1 MNSTDDFRITFPQ
14 LLRLNSDR
22 FWHGV
27 VCGLCLFA
35 AAMGLWATLGTRPPA
50 PSTPPATPPASPV
63 SAPLPI
69 PAPTLAPERGND
81 LPPSMS
87 SDETP
92 ESDAGRPVGP
102 QANSIGP

>member
-35 AAMGLWATLGTRPPA
+35 AVMGLWAALGNQPPA
-50 PSTPPATPPASPV
+50 PSTPPATPPASTVP
-63 SAPLPI
+63 APLSI
-69 PAPTLAPERGND
+69 PAPMLAPLRGND

-87 SDETP
+87 ADEPP
-92 ESDAGRPVGP
+92 ESDAADPVGP
-102 QANSIGP
+102 QPISIAP